1 METEVLKDLYAVYR
15 EMGESYD
22 LKGLHSLAQRSNVTN
37 EEEIYF
43 LVKCLDLIEEIEDG
57 IELQRFVDII
67 SNILRIKT
75 IKREDLRRVY
85 KNFLRILSSI
95 GNDLSAVTGG
105 VVISVLHPFKPDR
118 FSGIILWRNLTNN
131 RLEIEFIR
139 TNQSDKLAGNNAVI
153 AGYVPL
159 EFLDDLIGIQEYRTK
174 QLQIQIVVVLDD
186 AFKDF
191 FGINSAGNLIG
202 VRIPQFCKKNKL
214 IMFKARFPN
223 QDTWLGFGQSY
234 YDSINIER
242 SRCILEE
249 FSFFGVDYYESV
261 PEKFCIFSEAPVVN
275 SKKIEFDAVE
285 LGRKSYP
292 RSFCLDKNL
301 DIPSL
306 NCTDP
311 QFNELQ
317 FKGVECWEHPQS
329 PNTAKLY
336 RAAIDC
342 LAESMCHPD
351 LDIDRS
357 QMTYVDYRLELLA
370 TNPTEGMH
378 PDDFSEILEKSFES
392 IVEDKGLVTN
402 LLSLLDL
409 KLLKYP
415 NKLVQRSNFFSYWF
429 KLAEPDVVG
438 VYKFNGNSPKFIT
451 RDNYHRILAET
462 SNSNLEFLIYLNRSN
477 WELRPKMGAHIFAFY
492 PKNLAVNPDQNTK
505 SYTIGILENPRLDF
519 NVYLKSGGEEILRP
533 LHDNTSGFDFIFQ
546 PKSSDSLVF
555 ISGDKNDECG
565 ASYHINTFNKKAGLD
580 LIGSSD
586 PNLYLLDAVIQPLFK
601 INPIY
606 KLEYYDQHLQYL
618 HPIQFVSAGLSLVG
632 IASITTTSITLKGWY
647 SKRFYI
653 VQLSISQAYQALFS
667 VLNPLNLH
675 QLCYLLLY
683 YAILSQ
689 FFWMLLLGVIQY
701 LKFIKIQRK
710 TDIGVKKSLL
720 IGWIVPAVIVL
731 TSILADPN
739 CVKCATCIKNAELAF
754 YFTQIPAIAILLFNL
769 IIYVGVMVKISQHKQ
784 QNKFAKTNRIKT
796 AIILPF
802 VLGFYWFFWGLLLVP
817 VFWINLIGWYFV
829 HVFVPSQCFV
839 MFIFLVVLDDET
851 KLKWRKRLEGVSVE
865 AEKNVASIVS
875 YGSEKSTYKSCVGL
889 N

>member
-1 METEVLKDLYAVYR
+1 MIWPQKQDDRILIARTDTTPQTCTNIICIELDDSKLHCAHSDMETEVLKDLYAVYR

-57 IELQRFVDII
+57 IELQQEIEDGIELQRFVDII

-95 GNDLSAVTGG
+95 GNDLSAVTGGVVISVLSSESLQEFSADLKLDWKRSYAVTGG

-159 EFLDDLIGIQEYRTK
+159 EFLDDLIGIQEYRTR

-242 SRCILEE
+242 PRCILEE

-409 KLLKYP
+409 L
-415 NKLVQRSNFFSYWF
+415 W
-429 KLAEPDVVG
+429 
-438 VYKFNGNSPKFIT
+438 
-451 RDNYHRILAET
+451 
-462 SNSNLEFLIYLNRSN
+462 
-477 WELRPKMGAHIFAFY
+477 
-492 PKNLAVNPDQNTK
+492 
-505 SYTIGILENPRLDF
+505 
-519 NVYLKSGGEEILRP
+519 
-533 LHDNTSGFDFIFQ
+533 
-546 PKSSDSLVF
+546 
-555 ISGDKNDECG
+555 
-565 ASYHINTFNKKAGLD
+565 
-580 LIGSSD
+580 
-586 PNLYLLDAVIQPLFK
+586 
-601 INPIY
+601 
-606 KLEYYDQHLQYL
+606 
-618 HPIQFVSAGLSLVG
+618 
-632 IASITTTSITLKGWY
+632 
-647 SKRFYI
+647 
-653 VQLSISQAYQALFS
+653 
-667 VLNPLNLH
+667 
-675 QLCYLLLY
+675 
-683 YAILSQ
+683 
-689 FFWMLLLGVIQY
+689 
-701 LKFIKIQRK
+701 
-710 TDIGVKKSLL
+710 
-720 IGWIVPAVIVL
+720 
-731 TSILADPN
+731 
-739 CVKCATCIKNAELAF
+739 
-754 YFTQIPAIAILLFNL
+754 
-769 IIYVGVMVKISQHKQ
+769 
-784 QNKFAKTNRIKT
+784 RIKDW
-796 AIILPF
+796 LP
-802 VLGFYWFFWGLLLVP
+802 
-817 VFWINLIGWYFV
+817 
-829 HVFVPSQCFV
+829 
-839 MFIFLVVLDDET
+839 
-851 KLKWRKRLEGVSVE
+851 
-865 AEKNVASIVS
+865 
-875 YGSEKSTYKSCVGL
+875 TY
-889 N
+889 